1 MYINN
6 LKVNGYG
13 KLEGKEINL
22 NKGINVIK
30 GDNEAGKSTLLNF
43 ITSMFYGASRNKNGR
58 EMSDYERYKP
68 WNAEEYSGKIKYT
81 LDNSDEFE
89 VFRDFNKK
97 NPKIYNKNLEEIQNN
112 FNIDKTKGNQFFLE
126 QTGIDESIFSNTM
139 SVCQDEVVLD
149 NSKQNILIQKITNI
163 VSSGDDNTSYKK
175 TMDKLNKKLLDEVG
189 TNRTSERPMN
199 IIEEEIIKIENDKN
213 SLDAYKIQLQ
223 NIESEEQ
230 RIKNQLTQTDN
241 TLNILK
247 EIKDYKQK
255 EILQEQKIGINTN
268 KLNEYNKKLNE
279 LMKNKKQEEVTSKKS
294 LNPIFAL
301 IVFIVIILGSL
312 ILKNAIITVVLG
324 FVLGIGLLFN
334 YYEYNKYKKTRINQ
348 KEEEIK
354 YNKEL
359 EIIQETIKQCS
370 KEIENDRQE
379 IEKRQMQEKQLLI
392 NKYGINNDIDNYLLE
407 EQAQINTK
415 VEQIQNG
422 LNAIRLRENTLSVE
436 KDNIHKNLE
445 ELVKKDER
453 LQYLYEQRLD
463 LKKLANCINLAQIGL
478 EEAYTIMK
486 NTITPKFTNELTNII
501 KNITNDKYK
510 KVKFNDE
517 DGLTVELNNGEYINC
532 NRLSIGAIDQMYLA
546 LRISILNEIS
556 KETMPIVLD
565 ESFAFYDAK
574 RLENILKYISNEY
587 YDRQIII
594 LTCANREI
602 DLLNNLNIQYNL
614 ITL

>member
-1 MYINN
+1 M
-6 LKVNGYG
+6 
-13 KLEGKEINL
+13 
-22 NKGINVIK
+22 
-30 GDNEAGKSTLLNF
+30 
-43 ITSMFYGASRNKNGR
+43 
-58 EMSDYERYKP
+58 
-68 WNAEEYSGKIKYT
+68 
-81 LDNSDEFE
+81 
-89 VFRDFNKK
+89 
-97 NPKIYNKNLEEIQNN
+97 
-112 FNIDKTKGNQFFLE
+112 
-126 QTGIDESIFSNTM
+126 
-139 SVCQDEVVLD
+139 
-149 NSKQNILIQKITNI
+149 
-163 VSSGDDNTSYKK
+163 
-175 TMDKLNKKLLDEVG
+175 
-189 TNRTSERPMN
+189 
-199 IIEEEIIKIENDKN
+199 
-213 SLDAYKIQLQ
+213 
-223 NIESEEQ
+223 
-230 RIKNQLTQTDN
+230 
-241 TLNILK
+241 
-247 EIKDYKQK
+247 
-255 EILQEQKIGINTN
+255 
-268 KLNEYNKKLNE
+268 
-279 LMKNKKQEEVTSKKS
+279 
-294 LNPIFAL
+294 
-301 IVFIVIILGSL
+301 
-312 ILKNAIITVVLG
+312 
-324 FVLGIGLLFN
+324 
-334 YYEYNKYKKTRINQ
+334 
-348 KEEEIK
+348 
-354 YNKEL
+354 
-359 EIIQETIKQCS
+359 
-370 KEIENDRQE
+370 
-379 IEKRQMQEKQLLI
+379 
-392 NKYGINNDIDNYLLE
+392 LE